1 MLLTGKWQAHV
12 LATTTLARKAL
23 PEASGDEMRYRE
35 ARCVRIFLLEGFDMH
50 MIMNGRLKAMK
61 PPKVRDLSSLTQLIV
76 VQHAKHTGNCWSAQ
90 GIVPSGD
97 RIG

>member
-1 MLLTGKWQAHV
+1 
-12 LATTTLARKAL
+12 
-23 PEASGDEMRYRE
+23 
-35 ARCVRIFLLEGFDMH
+35 